1 MKIRFVRIAH
11 QGLCGFRGERFMGFL
26 SHDKDL
32 EDPVEA
38 TVWNSVGGEVEK
50 TLGQNPEDAIL

>member
-1 MKIRFVRIAH
+1 MKIRFARIAH
-11 QGLCGFRGERFMGFL
+11 QGLCGFRGERFMEFL
-26 SHDKDL
+26 SHDQDL

-38 TVWNSVGGEVEK
+38 AVWNSVGGEVEK